1 MGLLSKMTLRHKL
14 LLIVGISTLMIFSLQ
29 IFYYSKFYGLT
40 EDKESVHTSKMMKQV
55 EEKVASFAQDIKDAA
70 LASSYNTMTHD
81 YLSSDDPIYR
91 LRLNKI
97 VVEIMSGI
105 KASNKNIQSI
115 MIVDKNN
122 NIIGALNPED
132 YVVLEEFEKRYK
144 SPEYHEQTKF
154 FGKVFNSEKMERPAY
169 FFFHSISST
178 LNSESEAS
186 DLGKCIV
193 IYKTDVLDQHIMNS
207 KTTPNSLLMILDHE
221 SYIVTA
227 DESAL
232 NGTLF
237 DQSIFKGGD
246 NNSSGQQV
254 EYNEKLNHVQ
264 INEVSLLDWRIVSLV
279 PINEMTDEL
288 RAIRNSGFMI
298 GTAMTLLILIMG
310 LLFIRSVTLPFGRIV
325 RFVNFIGNN
334 GGKQRLKMSVGNE
347 MGFLAVE
354 INRML
359 DRIDEANEQLLD
371 ASTSLYQM
379 ELAKKQAELASLQSQ
394 INPHFLYNTLEC
406 VRSIGL
412 ANRVMEIV
420 EIATSMAQIFRYSI
434 KEDHF
439 VQIKN
444 EVDCIQDYLRIM
456 SIRFM
461 DKFSERISID
471 ERVMAMKIPRMILQP
486 IVENAI
492 YHGLERKSG
501 KGILTIKGWVTDE
514 QIVRFE
520 ISDNGKGIHAEELYK
535 LQHRLK
541 VTDMN
546 QSFSSEKGL
555 GLFNIHR
562 RIKLAFGEQYGIEIN
577 SSENEGTQVSLQI
590 PSSEFITLSSET
602 NP

>member
-1 MGLLSKMTLRHKL
+1 MSLLSRMTLKHKL
-14 LLIVGISTLMIFSLQ
+14 LLIVAISTLMIFSLQ

-40 EDKESVHTSKMMKQV
+40 EDKESVHTAKMMKQV
-55 EEKVASFAQDIKDAA
+55 EEKVTSFARDIKDAA

-105 KASNKNIQSI
+105 KSSNKNIQSI
-115 MIVDKNN
+115 MIIDKQK

-132 YVVLEEFEKRYK
+132 YVVLEEFEKRYNTPDYSSK
-144 SPEYHEQTKF
+144 TKF

-169 FFFHSISST
+169 FFFHAISST
-178 LNSESEAS
+178 LNSESKDS
-186 DLGKCIV
+186 DLGRCIV
-193 IYKTDVLDQHIMNS
+193 VYKTDFLDKQLTNI
-207 KTTPNSLLMILDHE
+207 KTTPNSLLMILDNE
-221 SYIVTA
+221 FNIVTA
-227 DESAL
+227 EESSIK
-232 NGTLF
+232 GSLF
-237 DQSIFKGGD
+237 DKSLIKGMEGG
-246 NNSSGQQV
+246 SKEQQV
-254 EYNEKLNHVQ
+254 IYNQKLNHVQ
-264 INEVSLLDWRIVSLV
+264 INQIGLLDWKIVSLI

-298 GTAMTLLILIMG
+298 GTVMTLLILIMG

-334 GGKQRLKMSVGNE
+334 GGKQRLNMSIGNE

-359 DRIDEANEQLLD
+359 DRVDETNEQLLV
-371 ASTSLYQM
+371 AGTSLYQM

-420 EIATSMAQIFRYSI
+420 EIASSMAKIFRYSI

-444 EVDCIQDYLRIM
+444 EIDCINDYLRIM

-461 DKFSERISID
+461 DKFSEYIYID
-471 ERVMAMKIPRMILQP
+471 ECILNMKIPRMILQP

-514 QIVRFE
+514 NVVRFE
-520 ISDNGKGIHAEELYK
+520 IYDNGKGIDDSELRK
-535 LQHRLK
+535 LQNRLNT
-541 VTDMN
+541 TDMIH
-546 QSFSSEKGL
+546 SFPSEKGL
-555 GLFNIHR
+555 GLINIHR

-590 PSSEFITLSSET
+590 PVSRDEELEVR
-602 NP
+602 